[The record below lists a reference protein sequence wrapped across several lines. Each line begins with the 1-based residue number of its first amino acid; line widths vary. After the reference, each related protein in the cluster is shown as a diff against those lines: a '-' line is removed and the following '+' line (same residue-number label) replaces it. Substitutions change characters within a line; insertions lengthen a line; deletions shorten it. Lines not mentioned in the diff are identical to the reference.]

1 MSATQFKGG
10 LEIRFQWGPAK
21 GFMNPLRIVAILAI
35 STMPLCAQGQP
46 DSAKLK
52 ADAQKVAST
61 IRGDKAKAQTYCQLD
76 SLSEQIDEAARAKD
90 TKKVEALTKRANE
103 LEKQLGPEYHALFD
117 ALNDADPISKDV
129 QDILSMFD
137 QLDDLCT
144 H

>member
-1 MSATQFKGG
+1 
-10 LEIRFQWGPAK
+10 
-21 GFMNPLRIVAILAI
+21 MNPLRIVAILAI

-117 ALNDADPISKDV
+117 ALNDADPNSKDV